1 MHGAGDQSDR
11 RRPALRSISMPR
23 HCQAAVRLTPCRRT
37 ETVTGQ
43 GQFPSVMLD
52 PARAAIGFRLD
63 TGRRGAR
70 YGAMLHV
77 RLDGANRQPR
87 AKFIVIEARK
97 LVECRPVWREM

>member
-1 MHGAGDQSDR
+1 
-11 RRPALRSISMPR
+11 
-23 HCQAAVRLTPCRRT
+23 
-37 ETVTGQ
+37 
-43 GQFPSVMLD
+43 MLD

-70 YGAMLHV
+70 YGATLHV

-97 LVECRPVWREM
+97 LVECRSVWREM